1 MNALSIAAQLGL
13 SPLPAKTATGRKHV
27 PDGCLTVKSGGPI
40 AEVRQKAADRRD
52 YIVSE
57 LILSGPMTGAEIA
70 EFTGANAN
78 TSAEDLKVLI
88 EGGRIKKRQ
97 HKGENIY
104 WVPQ

>member
-1 MNALSIAAQLGL
+1 MIDIELLTGQK
-13 SPLPAKTATGRKHV
+13 PLPAKTATGRKHI
-27 PDGCLTVKSGGPI
+27 PDGCLSVKSGEPI

-88 EGGRIKKRQ
+88 EAGRIKKRQ
-97 HKGENIY
+97 HKAENLY
-104 WVPQ
+104 WATL

>member
-13 SPLPAKTATGRKHV
+13 APLPAKTATGRKHI
-27 PDGCLTVKSGGPI
+27 PDGCLSVKSGGPI

-52 YIVSE
+52 YIVQE

-88 EGGRIKKRQ
+88 EVGRIKKRQ
-97 HKGENIY
+97 HKAENLY